1 MILKELV
8 ALYEQLTADG
18 LIAKKGWAS
27 AKVGYAIDL
36 DENGQLKTI
45 VCIKTPKQTAK
56 KEILLPTVMEVP
68 QPVKR
73 SSGIAPNFLVD
84 NATYT
89 LGIDIKGNPGR
100 AYECFEAF
108 RELTLEVLKDA
119 DSPCANAVKSFV
131 SAWKPE
137 LAKGYDAI
145 TENMEGLMTDNL
157 TFTFHGVFAIDD
169 PEIKRCW
176 QQYYDRDD
184 TAKKIICNVTG
195 KEDSLA
201 VLHPAIKGVTG
212 GQSTGTNLVSF
223 NAPSFC
229 SYEQTQGENA
239 NIGKYAATAY
249 TAALNYLI
257 ADKEHTR
264 LVGDTTIVTWSNGG
278 KAAYQDLFETMV
290 YGTKDAD
297 AEGFDLTLIL
307 DAVSKGNF
315 IEWSGA
321 DLDPDTQFYVL
332 GLAPNAARLS
342 VRFFYTS
349 TFGDMLK
356 NIAKH
361 YDRLEIVRPAYD
373 KREYLK
379 TQSLFRETMSDSEKE
394 VLPTMAIGTL
404 QAILND
410 APYPDLLFKKAML
423 RIKAEHKVT
432 RGRAAI
438 IKAYCLKNLLG
449 KKLVRKED
457 LQVELNTDSN
467 NVAYNLGR
475 LFATLEYV
483 QDKSSTET
491 INATIR
497 DKYLVSA
504 STTPNR
510 VFPGLLRLHQ
520 HHLKKLSP
528 GSRYYYSEMVR
539 KIIQK
544 LDSFPKVLNVT
555 QQGEFYLAYYQQ
567 MNEFYP
573 NNREEKQNNECD

>member
-1 MILKELV
+1 MVLKALV
-8 ALYEQLTADG
+8 DLYEQLTAEG
-18 LIAKKGWAS
+18 LLAKQGWAS
-27 AKVGYAIDL
+27 AKVGYVIDL
-36 DENGQLKTI
+36 DENGQLRNI
-45 VCIKTPKQTAK
+45 VSVKTPKQTAK
-56 KEILLPTVMEVP
+56 KEVLLPAVLEVP

-89 LGIDIKGNPGR
+89 LGIDLKGNPGR
-100 AYECFEAF
+100 ANDCFEAF
-108 RELTLEVLKDA
+108 RKLTLEVLKDA

-131 SAWKPE
+131 STWKPE

-157 TFTFHGVFAIDD
+157 TFTFMGVFAIDD

-176 QQYYDRDD
+176 QQYYDRDE
-184 TAKKIICNVTG
+184 TAKKIICSVTG
-195 KEDSLA
+195 REDSLA
-201 VLHPAIKGVTG
+201 ILHPAIKGVAG

-229 SYEQTQGENA
+229 SFEQSQGENA

-249 TAALNYLI
+249 TAALNFLI

-264 LVGDTTIVTWSNGG
+264 LVGDTTIVTWANGG
-278 KAAYQDLFETMV
+278 TAAYQDLFAASI
-290 YGTKDAD
+290 YGEVDTDT
-297 AEGFDLTLIL
+297 GFDLTLIL
-307 DAVSKGNF
+307 DAISKGNF
-315 IEWSGA
+315 IQWNGVE
-321 DLDPDTQFYVL
+321 LDPDVQFYVL

-342 VRFFYTS
+342 VRFFYS
-349 TFGDMLK
+349 SSFGDMLK

-361 YDRLEIVRPAYD
+361 YDRLKIIRPTYD
-373 KREYLK
+373 KREYL
-379 TQSLFRETMSDSEKE
+379 TTRSLFRETMSDGEKD

-410 APYPDLLFKKAML
+410 TLYPDMLFKKTML

-438 IKAYCLKNLLG
+438 IKAYYLKNLLG
-449 KKLVRKED
+449 KNEVRKED
-457 LQVELNTDSN
+457 LQVELNTESN
-467 NVAYNLGR
+467 TVAYNLGR
-475 LFATLEYV
+475 LFAILEYV

-504 STTPNR
+504 STTPAR
-510 VFPGLLRLHQ
+510 AFPGILRLHQ

-539 KIIQK
+539 EIMQK

-573 NNREEKQNNECD
+573 KKQRGETEEQ

>member
-1 MILKELV
+1 MLLRALV
-8 ALYEQLTADG
+8 DLYEQLTAEG
-18 LIAKKGWAS
+18 LIAKQGWAS
-27 AKVGYAIDL
+27 AKVGYVIDL
-36 DENGQLKTI
+36 DENGQLRNIVSVKTR
-45 VCIKTPKQTAK
+45 KQTAK
-56 KEILLPTVMEVP
+56 KEILLPAVLEVP

-89 LGIDIKGNPGR
+89 LGIDLKGNPGR
-100 AYECFEAF
+100 ANDCFEAF
-108 RELTLEVLKDA
+108 RKLTLEVLKDA

-131 SAWKPE
+131 STWKPE

-157 TFTFHGVFAIDD
+157 TFTFMGVFAIDD
-169 PEIKRCW
+169 PVIKRCW
-176 QQYYDRDD
+176 QQYYDRDES
-184 TAKKIICNVTG
+184 AKKIICSVTG
-195 KEDSLA
+195 REDSLA
-201 VLHPAIKGVTG
+201 ILHPAIKGVAG

-229 SYEQTQGENA
+229 SFEQSQGENA

-264 LVGDTTIVTWSNGG
+264 LVGDTTIVTWANGG
-278 KAAYQDLFETMV
+278 TAAYQDLFAASI
-290 YGTKDAD
+290 YGEVDTDT
-297 AEGFDLTLIL
+297 GFDLTLIL
-307 DAVSKGNF
+307 DAISKGNF
-315 IEWSGA
+315 IQWNGVE
-321 DLDPDTQFYVL
+321 LDPDVQFYVL

-342 VRFFYTS
+342 VRFFYS
-349 TFGDMLK
+349 SSFGDMLK

-361 YDRLEIVRPAYD
+361 YDRLNIIRPTYD
-373 KREYLK
+373 KREYL
-379 TQSLFRETMSDSEKE
+379 TTRSLFRETMSDAEKD

-410 APYPDLLFKKAML
+410 TLYPDMLFKKTML

-438 IKAYCLKNLLG
+438 IKAYYLKNLLG
-449 KKLVRKED
+449 KNEVRKED
-457 LQVELNTDSN
+457 LQVELNTESN
-467 NVAYNLGR
+467 TVAYNLGR
-475 LFATLEYV
+475 LFAILEYV

-504 STTPNR
+504 STTPAR
-510 VFPGLLRLHQ
+510 AFPGILRLHQ

-539 KIIQK
+539 EIMQK

-573 NNREEKQNNECD
+573 KKQRGETEEQ